1 VSEKPAFLTFEF
13 SLKTTENI
21 AIALRSIKGT
31 LLRTLITV
39 SIIGIGITALV
50 GMLTAITG
58 LELAINKNFSR
69 MGANTFTIKEKTGTS
84 SIFGVGSR
92 TQYAKIDYR
101 QLSLFKEKFP
111 VPSQIAGSA
120 FVANQ
125 AMIQSY
131 FAQTNPNNRVLAIDN
146 QYLDLSGSDLQ
157 QGRNFSEFEISKGS
171 PVCVIGYD
179 VANALFPQG
188 KALDSTVNFKGI
200 KLKVV
205 GILNK
210 KGGSMGY
217 GGEDR
222 VMYLPIQT
230 ARAMFLSSST
240 SYIITVGVERGE
252 LLEPAS
258 EEARNTLRSIRK
270 LAPEMEDNFEV
281 AKSNNATQKLMENL
295 QALTFSA
302 TILSFITLI
311 GAAIGLMNIM
321 LVSVTERTREI
332 GTRIALGAKPS
343 TIQKQ
348 FLMEALVICQLGGI
362 AGVVMGI
369 SIGNIVGALMD
380 VGFFIPWAWIILAFA
395 ICLVVGLGAG
405 YYPAKKAGK
414 LNPIDALRHE

>member
-1 VSEKPAFLTFEF
+1 MASFLTFETE
-13 SLKTTENI
+13 LKTTENI
-21 AIALRSIKGT
+21 AIALRSIRGT

-50 GMLTAITG
+50 SMLTAITG

-69 MGANTFTIKEKTGTS
+69 MGANTFTIREKSGNSSLFGTGQRS
-84 SIFGVGSR
+84 
-92 TQYAKIDYR
+92 QYAKIDYR
-101 QLSLFKEKFP
+101 QVRLFQEKFP

-120 FVANQ
+120 FVSNQ
-125 AMIQSY
+125 AVIQSF

-146 QYLDLSGSDLQ
+146 QYLELSGSDLML
-157 QGRNFSEFEISKGS
+157 GRNFSDFEINKGS
-171 PVCVIGYD
+171 PVCIIGND
-179 VANALFPQG
+179 VAMALFPNGQ
-188 KALDSTVNFKGI
+188 ALDSIVSFKGI

-205 GILNK
+205 GILAK
-210 KGGSMGY
+210 KGGSLGF

-222 VMYLPIQT
+222 VLYLPIQT
-230 ARAMFLSSST
+230 ARSLFLSSAT

-258 EEARNTLRSIRK
+258 EEARITLRSIRK
-270 LAPEMEDNFEV
+270 LSPEMDDNFDV
-281 AKSNNATQKLMENL
+281 VKSNNATMKLMENL
-295 QALTFSA
+295 KALTLSA

-343 TIQKQ
+343 TIKKQ

-362 AGVVMGI
+362 AGIIMGI
-369 SIGNIVGALMD
+369 SIGNVVGALMD
-380 VGFFIPWAWIILAFA
+380 VGFIVPWPWIILAFI
-395 ICLVVGLGAG
+395 ICLIVGLGAG